1 MDIVKMSSVNVLVVE
16 DDTFVQKVI
25 SRLLDKIGV
34 ASVVVTGSG
43 EEALKHLAHA
53 DPEEPPIDIV
63 ICDIE
68 MPGMNGFEFTRSVR
82 YGTLPQYK
90 DVSILMLTA
99 VDSDENVRRGKIHKI
114 DAFLIKPPTEDML
127 RNNMVRALGSSPVW

>member
-1 MDIVKMSSVNVLVVE
+1 MAIIKLKSVNVLVVE
-16 DDTFVQKVI
+16 DDAFVQKVL
-25 SRLLDKIGV
+25 SRILDYIGV

-53 DPEEPPIDIV
+53 DPETPPIDIV

-90 DVSILMLTA
+90 DVPILMLTA
-99 VDSDENVRRGKIHKI
+99 VDSEENVRRGQVHKI
-114 DAFLIKPPTEDML
+114 DAFLIKPPTEEML
-127 RNNMVRALGSSPVW
+127 RNNMIQALGSRPIW